1 MATESRRIV
10 AGDGAGVVITDIK
23 RAPQTIRDAQKRVAE
38 ISAASRE
45 PASQRLRE
53 RHQQLQQAEEQYS

>member
-10 AGDGAGVVITDIK
+10 AGGGAGIVITDIK
-23 RAPQTIRDAQKRVAE
+23 RAPQTIRNAQKRVAE
-38 ISAASRE
+38 ISAASCE
-45 PASQRLRE
+45 PASQRPRE